1 MTRILITGSKGLIGK
16 SLVQSLEKME
26 ISVNQFDIKF
36 PKDHVFFG
44 DILDADALRYAAKDC
59 DGIVHLAAVS
69 RVVWGEQ
76 NPKFCTSTNVLGTQ
90 QVLQAAYNASKKP
103 WVLFSSSREVYGQQ
117 KHLPVE
123 NTASY
128 QPMNVYAQ
136 SKVAAEK
143 AVLQARKLGLQTA
156 IVRYS
161 NVYGSIFDHE
171 TRVVPA
177 FCRASVMGNIL
188 KVEGNNHTFDFTHL
202 EDTINGTINIISK
215 LINSE
220 ENLPPLHLTTGIPTT
235 LRELAQMACKANE
248 NKSTIIESVPRSFD
262 VAAFYGDVIQ
272 TKKLIDWS
280 AKISI
285 KDGVSSLVKEFKNH
299 AEKLL

>member
-16 SLVQSLEKME
+16 PLIRLLEKAGVT
-26 ISVNQFDIKF
+26 VNQFDIKF
-36 PKDHVFFG
+36 PKEHIFFG
-44 DILDADALRYAAKDC
+44 DILDTDALRYAVKDC

-76 NPKFCTSTNVLGTQ
+76 NPNLCTLTNVSGTQ

-117 KHLPVE
+117 KHLPVKI
-123 NTASY
+123 TAPY
-128 QPMNVYAQ
+128 QPMNVYAR

-161 NVYGSIFDHE
+161 NVYGSVFDHE

-177 FCRASVMGNIL
+177 FCRASVMGNVL
-188 KVEGNNHTFDFTHL
+188 KVEGNNNTFDFTHL
-202 EDTINGTINIISK
+202 EDTVNGTINIISK
-215 LINSE
+215 LINGVE
-220 ENLPPLHLTTGIPTT
+220 DLPPLHLTTGVPTT
-235 LRELAQMACKANE
+235 LGELAQMACKANE
-248 NKSTIIESVPRSFD
+248 NKSAIIEAVPRSFD

-299 AEKLL
+299 TEKLL